1 MASHSLNFPVE
12 KANLLRQELEEDG
25 FSFRPLQYGYW
36 QAVGKGVSVSLYN
49 SGRLVLQ
56 GEDGAI
62 HEVLE
67 SVKAFL
73 IEASSQIGCDECGK
87 GDVFGPLVMVAV
99 GVSAENVVKLQMMG
113 ISESKKAT
121 QNQLGE
127 WYQRI
132 RSLCQVEE
140 LIWEPEAYND
150 LYERYRNL
158 NTILT
163 LGYEELIRRFDGK
176 WDEVV
181 VDAYTQDEKT
191 REMLSKVSPGKFI
204 LETHAE
210 RYPAVGAASLVARK
224 LFLEW
229 FERQDKDLPKGCGQ
243 AAKDLFL
250 QMRASDAKGL
260 RRYAKMHFFSEG

>member
-1 MASHSLNFPVE
+1 MASHSVNFPVQ

-25 FSFRPLQYGYW
+25 FSFRPIQYGYW
-36 QAVGKGVSVSLYN
+36 QAVGKGISVSLYN

-62 HEVLE
+62 HEILE
-67 SVKAFL
+67 RVKGFL
-73 IEASSQIGCDECGK
+73 EKVSSQIGCDECGK

-99 GVSAENVVKLQMMG
+99 GVLAEDMVKLQMMG

-121 QNQLGE
+121 KNQLDE
-127 WYQRI
+127 WYHRI

-150 LYERYRNL
+150 LYERYQNL

-163 LGYEELIRRFDGK
+163 LGYEDLIRRFEGK
-176 WDEVV
+176 WDLVV
-181 VDAYTQDEKT
+181 VDAYTQNEKT
-191 REMLSKVSPGKFI
+191 RKMLSRVSPGKFI

-210 RYPAVGAASLVARK
+210 HYPSVGAASLVARK

-229 FERQDKDLPKGCGQ
+229 FERQSQNFPKGCGQ
-243 AAKDLFL
+243 AAKELFFR
-250 QMRASDAKGL
+250 MRECDAKQL
-260 RRYAKMHFFSEG
+260 RRYAKIHFFSEG